1 MLCFSRA
8 SVHLVPSTS
17 LSRCR
22 SCRHNCSDALHRR
35 CVGSSGAEGLFAKT
49 LLSAST
55 RASDEPLSYR
65 QFIRCLSFVWV
76 RLCLDSN
83 EVPNRPTVSSLRPS
97 DHPVLLILL
106 NSSGASRNWTL
117 DHPTVTSSFCLLRSV
132 PSTPTLAPMVPSV
145 HPMVSI
151 FFIFFHISLSS
162 HLVCGIFACMRPRN
176 AYKDMLNNMVTLID
190 HVVMNHQNHTQTNDI

>member
-22 SCRHNCSDALHRR
+22 SCWHNCSDALHRR

-65 QFIRCLSFVWV
+65 QFIRCWSFVWV

-83 EVPNRPTVSSLRPS
+83 EVPDRPTVSSLRPS

-106 NSSGASRNWTL
+106 NSSGASRNWTVGSSDSDIFIL
-117 DHPTVTSSFCLLRSV
+117 LVAQCTKYTDACTDGTVGSSDGVNFLHFLPHFIIFSFRMWYFCIHE
-132 PSTPTLAPMVPSV
+132 T
-145 HPMVSI
+145 
-151 FFIFFHISLSS
+151 
-162 HLVCGIFACMRPRN
+162 
-176 AYKDMLNNMVTLID
+176 
-190 HVVMNHQNHTQTNDI
+190 